1 MNVKLKKF
9 KILEPKV
16 KIKTNVNIFTRE
28 IKGIDFAAGNMYA
41 VFKNYVTMITGK
53 IEEV

>member
-16 KIKTNVNIFTRE
+16 KIKTNVNIATRE
-28 IKGIDFAAGNMYA
+28 IKGIDFTAGNLTA
-41 VFKNYVTMITGK
+41 LFNNYVSMITGT
-53 IEEV
+53 IEEE